1 MSEHTITEEPQEAVE
16 TPEEDGTLTDAPE
29 DVNDDQTGAEDETFP
44 RSYVE
49 RLRSEN
55 AKYRQRAQ
63 RADELAERLH
73 RELVA
78 RTGRLADPA
87 DLPYDDTH
95 LDDPE
100 ALTAAVDALLEA
112 KPHLASRKPSG
123 AIGQGAVSVAD
134 GSVDLAGL
142 LRSRA

>member
-63 RADELAERLH
+63 RADELGERLH

-78 RTGRLADPA
+78 RTGRLADPS
-87 DLPYDDTH
+87 DLEYDPEH

-112 KPHLASRKPSG
+112 KPHLASRKPTGS
-123 AIGQGAVSVAD
+123 IGQGVSVTG